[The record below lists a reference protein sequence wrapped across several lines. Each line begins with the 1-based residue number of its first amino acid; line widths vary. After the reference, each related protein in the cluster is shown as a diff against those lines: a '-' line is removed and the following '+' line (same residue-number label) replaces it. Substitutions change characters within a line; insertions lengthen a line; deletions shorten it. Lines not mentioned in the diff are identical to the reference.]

1 MPAWKYPHRIK
12 IGIEKTTGYYTILDQ
27 IKKQNKE
34 LIKKIA
40 LGAFCVIVILLM
52 IFGLLSGMFKGND
65 QDTSSQAIALF
76 FR

>member
-1 MPAWKYPHRIK
+1 MKENDKKFYELTEEEQK
-12 IGIEKTTGYYTILDQ
+12 QKLDQ

>member
-1 MPAWKYPHRIK
+1 MKENDKKFYELTEEEQK
-12 IGIEKTTGYYTILDQ
+12 QKLDQ

-52 IFGLLSGMFKGND
+52 IFGLLSGMFKCND

>member
-1 MPAWKYPHRIK
+1 MKEN
-12 IGIEKTTGYYTILDQ
+12 EKKFYELTEEEQKQRLEQ
-27 IKKQNKE
+27 IKRKNKE

-40 LGAFCVIVILLM
+40 LGAFCVITILLL
-52 IFGLLSGMFKGND
+52 IFGLLSGMFKGNV